1 MPFKNPNFYYNN
13 HFVDIPTLFH
23 CSIYDLI
30 HFSNET
36 LPSFLTKLNSII
48 SSNNLDEKVILI
60 CKQIFSNSLLR
71 NNYILAYKEEL
82 QINDFLNQTGHLINF
97 LNIFH
102 LPIDFTSQQLQL
114 TFEKLKNNIIDIQTN
129 LRTNP
134 KAKKYEKDIELIQ
147 NGYNILN
154 NSFRKK
160 GYIDI
165 LQKPH
170 LFEELQTFSKSNSDS
185 FENKVSPIKK
195 EILFTPITQFDH
207 FKSKMKCST
216 LENIKDDVQ
225 KLLIEKNYWEEN
237 LIPKIYDINKQLKIM
252 ERKIQKSKVNDDK
265 TKNLYSKYAIL
276 LWLKDLLIEKN
287 SEMLFSNKSYS
298 IILTKLEIAQQELS
312 KKSPKR

>member
-1 MPFKNPNFYYNN
+1 MDSRNVKCYSL
-13 HFVDIPTLFH
+13 HFSHQIFVYFF
-23 CSIYDLI
+23 DLI
-30 HFSNET
+30 DLDNA
-36 LPSFLTKLNSII
+36 L
-48 SSNNLDEKVILI
+48 SSLFFFLI

-102 LPIDFTSQQLQL
+102 LPIDFTSQQLLL
-114 TFEKLKNNIIDIQTN
+114 TFEKLKTNIIDIQTN

-195 EILFTPITQFDH
+195 EILFTPITQLDH
-207 FKSKMKCST
+207 FKSKMKCNT
-216 LENIKDDVQ
+216 LENIKD
-225 KLLIEKNYWEEN
+225 EE
-237 LIPKIYDINKQLKIM
+237 IK
-252 ERKIQKSKVNDDK
+252 EE
-265 TKNLYSKYAIL
+265 IL
-276 LWLKDLLIEKN
+276 
-287 SEMLFSNKSYS
+287 SEIDSRLD
-298 IILTKLEIAQQELS
+298 
-312 KKSPKR
+312 